1 MPQYTTTGSRFTEP
15 ATHAVSLSAKA
26 KALTQFVLDGT
37 ALPDFLAQHGNV
49 LLAFL
54 GGAAASSV
62 LYNYFYRNRTD
73 RAKIKLAVFHI
84 TRVIEKTQEY
94 HTRINR
100 PHELVQLMQ
109 EEVKHLMNVH
119 LNEDEAASTMS
130 DLKRKLWAEVDGER
144 TNNKRRKSN
153 EVAPKDSFVE
163 ENRTMQEAQTI
174 SVHSPPEIVITPAT
188 PSSSPVQED
197 GHVQS
202 SYEQQDRQDIDMVDI
217 EELPI
222 IRSTP
227 PSRQMTYNFNA
238 SSPKHAPSSQQVPRQ
253 QKTPSSQTSQHPPCS
268 GETPLP
274 QSVHSQHSLLEQT
287 ALSSPSLP
295 ARPSTR
301 RGRYDSSP
309 PSTTKATPS
318 FIGRSTYK
326 YSSSDP
332 EGPLASPVLEFRSKV
347 QSSPRYGLNYDDN
360 ELYSSSSPSISAT
373 SSPPGEQ
380 HSTKARGRPP
390 NMLQLALKRA
400 AGLESSDTQ
409 QPSVETPV
417 KIPLPPR
424 PKAVKPRSTIK
435 IQEAPNSLAVRIGDG
450 NKGTWLHSIQEGLS
464 PHVSPAPD
472 VPRMRIAESR
482 PFWRKLEA
490 KRETR
495 RLIRE
500 LSKKAEEI
508 EQARQNQ
515 EDATQ
520 EEKDTPWPDPTFT
533 ISSSEEVS
541 AVDVGFAKSP
551 IHNGDNPPSALE
563 ISPPSPSLP
572 SPPKEPLTPKMSS
585 TQLSFLSD
593 LPQSAINFSS
603 PTQPAIT
610 WIAPPPIKKRGR
622 GRPKKDQ
629 KPDTPMPPKRLGRP
643 PKVTKQHQTP
653 TTPAPRRRIRQI
665 SAEPQTPAQEETP
678 SGRSAKRSSAFKGS
692 YKC

>member
-1 MPQYTTTGSRFTEP
+1 
-15 ATHAVSLSAKA
+15 
-26 KALTQFVLDGT
+26 
-37 ALPDFLAQHGNV
+37 
-49 LLAFL
+49 
-54 GGAAASSV
+54 
-62 LYNYFYRNRTD
+62 
-73 RAKIKLAVFHI
+73 
-84 TRVIEKTQEY
+84 
-94 HTRINR
+94 
-100 PHELVQLMQ
+100 
-109 EEVKHLMNVH
+109 
-119 LNEDEAASTMS
+119 
-130 DLKRKLWAEVDGER
+130 
-144 TNNKRRKSN
+144 
-153 EVAPKDSFVE
+153 
-163 ENRTMQEAQTI
+163 
-174 SVHSPPEIVITPAT
+174 
-188 PSSSPVQED
+188 
-197 GHVQS
+197 
-202 SYEQQDRQDIDMVDI
+202 MVDI

-435 IQEAPNSLAVRIGDG
+435 IQEAPNSLAVRTGDG

-464 PHVSPAPD
+464 PHVSPHRTFQECALRKAD
-472 VPRMRIAESR
+472 RSGASLKQRGKHAASFASSPRKQKRSSKLVKIRKTLLKRKRI
-482 PFWRKLEA
+482 
-490 KRETR
+490 R
-495 RLIRE
+495 RGLI
-500 LSKKAEEI
+500 
-508 EQARQNQ
+508 Q
-515 EDATQ
+515 
-520 EEKDTPWPDPTFT
+520 
-533 ISSSEEVS
+533 
-541 AVDVGFAKSP
+541 
-551 IHNGDNPPSALE
+551 
-563 ISPPSPSLP
+563 PSPS
-572 SPPKEPLTPKMSS
+572 
-585 TQLSFLSD
+585 
-593 LPQSAINFSS
+593 
-603 PTQPAIT
+603 PAL
-610 WIAPPPIKKRGR
+610 KR
-622 GRPKKDQ
+622 K
-629 KPDTPMPPKRLGRP
+629 
-643 PKVTKQHQTP
+643 
-653 TTPAPRRRIRQI
+653 
-665 SAEPQTPAQEETP
+665 AQ
-678 SGRSAKRSSAFKGS
+678 
-692 YKC
+692 